1 MKRKLTIAALLMIT
15 VPAFSQFKQSDVV
28 SSAGGFEVKDGY
40 SLSYTIGEP
49 VAGTLKAGDLII
61 VQGFQ
66 QGYITESVTPPPTA
80 IGNEWANNATIYPNP
95 VNTTLY
101 VALDEEPAG
110 DCLVRLFDMT
120 GRMVGE
126 ADFNGDIRVPIDV
139 EALPQGAYFVKIFVD
154 GQSVVNSKIMKY

>member
-80 IGNEWANNATIYPNP
+80 IGNEPVPPSATKVFDLMENMP
-95 VNTTLY
+95 V
-101 VALDEEPAG
+101 
-110 DCLVRLFDMT
+110 R
-120 GRMVGE
+120 
-126 ADFNGDIRVPIDV
+126 
-139 EALPQGAYFVKIFVD
+139 
-154 GQSVVNSKIMKY
+154 